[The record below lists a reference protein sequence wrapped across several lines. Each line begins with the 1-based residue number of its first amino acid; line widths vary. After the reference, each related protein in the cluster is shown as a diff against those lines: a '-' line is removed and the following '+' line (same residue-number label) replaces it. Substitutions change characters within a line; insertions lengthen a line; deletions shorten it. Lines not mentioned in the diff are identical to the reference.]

1 MLLAACVMYVCVGG
15 WGGGQ
20 ACFTVTLIGQMYNA
34 YLVTQHKKKLLA
46 ELRKVTHFVHHVIS
60 RADGVH
66 LDVMIV
72 IVIVKSC
79 RCRSG
84 LDQVMEERDKLRSD
98 LADALSRNALM
109 AAEVDERHAQLEKS
123 YEARLQ

>member
-1 MLLAACVMYVCVGG
+1 MCVCVGG
-15 WGGGQ
+15 GGDRHVY
-20 ACFTVTLIGQMYNA
+20 AVTLIVHMYNA
-34 YLVTQHKKKLLA
+34 YLVTLHKKKLLV
-46 ELRKVTHFVHHVIS
+46 ELRKVTHVVHRDVS
-60 RADGVH
+60 RADGVY

-72 IVIVKSC
+72 TVKSC